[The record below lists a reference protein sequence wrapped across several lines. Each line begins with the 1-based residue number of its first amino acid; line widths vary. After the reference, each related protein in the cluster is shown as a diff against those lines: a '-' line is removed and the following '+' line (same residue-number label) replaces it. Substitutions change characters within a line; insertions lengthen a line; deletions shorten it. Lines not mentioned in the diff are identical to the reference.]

1 MILDGKT
8 LTISQVTEM
17 ARNPELKVEFNSVIE
32 ERVKASRK
40 LLDGFV
46 ASGRVIYG
54 VTTGVGGFVNWLI
67 PADLAEQLQNNILR
81 GVSTNVGNYLDDD
94 YTRAAMLARINSLG
108 RGVSAITWEN
118 YRKYVE
124 LYN

>member
-8 LTISQVTEM
+8 LTISKITEM
-17 ARNPELKVEFNSVIE
+17 ARNPELKVEFNTLIE

-67 PADLAEQLQNNILR
+67 PAELAEQLQNNILR
-81 GVSTNVGNYLDDD
+81 GVSSNVGNYL
-94 YTRAAMLARINSLG
+94 A
-108 RGVSAITWEN
+108 
-118 YRKYVE
+118 
-124 LYN
+124 